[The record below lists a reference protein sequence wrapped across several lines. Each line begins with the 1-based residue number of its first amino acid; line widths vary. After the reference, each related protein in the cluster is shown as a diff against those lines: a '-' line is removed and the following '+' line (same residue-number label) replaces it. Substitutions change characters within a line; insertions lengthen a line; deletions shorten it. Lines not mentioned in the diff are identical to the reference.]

1 MIESATGI
9 ILRTQPLT
17 ETSLIVQWLTPHFG
31 RLATV
36 AKGARRPQSPFGGK
50 VDLFYEADFSFS
62 RSRRGELHNL
72 REVSLRQTHGA
83 LREDM
88 LKLRQAAYAAALIVQ
103 ATEIE
108 TPLAA
113 IFELLQNFL
122 EVVVTHESL
131 PQTIFAFELKMLH
144 ELGLEP
150 DWDDTELA
158 AGTKKIAEALFQRD
172 FASGFGVKLAA
183 HQASELQQ
191 FLHGFIIFHL
201 GKLPRGRAQAL
212 LSND

>member
-1 MIESATGI
+1 
-9 ILRTQPLT
+9 
-17 ETSLIVQWLTPHFG
+17 
-31 RLATV
+31 V
-36 AKGARRPQSPFGGK
+36 AKGARRPKSPFAGK

-62 RSRRGELHNL
+62 RSRRGELHTL
-72 REVSLRQTHGA
+72 REISLRQTNGA
-83 LREDM
+83 LREDI

-113 IFELLQNFL
+113 IFELFQKFL
-122 EVVVTHESL
+122 EVAATRESL
-131 PQTIFAFELKMLH
+131 PQTILAFELKMLH

-150 DWDDTELA
+150 DWSETRVT
-158 AGTKKIAEALFQRD
+158 AGTKKIAEVLLQRD
-172 FASGFGVKLAA
+172 FTSGFGVKLADN
-183 HQASELQQ
+183 QVSELQQ